1 MTAIFSALLCV
12 LAPLS
17 VPLGGLVPISL
28 ATFVIY
34 LASALLDV
42 RSSVLS
48 VIVYILL
55 GAVGLPVFSGWQGGV
70 GKLLGVTGGYIIG
83 YIPMAFVISIA
94 RSRFSRK
101 WALPVSMICGTLV
114 LYVIGTAW
122 FVFQTENPILS
133 ALSSCVLP
141 FIPGDAVKIALACGF
156 SFALK
161 RPLSRFLR

>member
-83 YIPMAFVISIA
+83 YIPMAFVISIT
-94 RSRFSRK
+94 RSLFSRK
-101 WALPVSMICGTLV
+101 WALPVSMLCGTLV
-114 LYVIGTAW
+114 LYVIGTVW
-122 FVFQTENPILS
+122 FVFQTKNPLLS

-161 RPLSRFLR
+161 RPLSRFLH